1 MACKEIF
8 RILKTGGEAIISDYK
23 HIGEYKKVFEDLGM
37 KVKKESSYFF
47 STFPPLTIIKAIK

>member
-23 HIGEYKKVFEDLGM
+23 HTGEYKKEFEDLGM
-37 KVKKESSYFF
+37 KVKKVGTYFF